1 MCATQLVREARTESP
16 LTLCEVMARHCYC
29 YMDQNV
35 EMSKEGR
42 MDAAE
47 VKPVHK
53 GYRRL

>member
-1 MCATQLVREARTESP
+1 
-16 LTLCEVMARHCYC
+16 MARHCYC